1 MKDLSVDS
9 VGGIAAKADA
19 ETTRYRLTQAFW
31 WLAAITVARIVYL
44 YVHPFDL
51 HPDEAQ
57 YWVWSQELAFGYYSK
72 PPVVA
77 WLIAATT
84 AVCGNGEACVRMSA
98 PLLHLLAGLAIYG
111 VGHRLYDR
119 RIGFWAALTYVTLPG
134 VSFSAVVLSTDAPLL
149 LCWAVALYALVRVL
163 QQNSWNWWLLFGI
176 AVGFGMLSKYAMVFF
191 LISAAIYLVLERR
204 MVKTALPGFAPRLI
218 ASLVLAALIYL
229 PNLLWNAAHSF
240 VSYAHT
246 EDNVNL
252 SGDLFR
258 FDTLFEFIGAQFG
271 VFGPI
276 LFALLIIVLVRWRG
290 WLHDRRK
297 LLLVCFTLPTLALM
311 IGQAFLSRANANWAA
326 PVYVA
331 GSVLVT
337 VWVLNGLR
345 DSASLWRGRALWLS
359 GSVVLHLGA
368 IAFLCI
374 FLVASYG
381 RPDALPAKAD
391 PFKRVR
397 GWHELGASIN
407 LARREFGAMPIL
419 VDERKLMAEVL
430 YYGRPW
436 SADATKWR
444 PGRIYD
450 HFDLT
455 RPFVEPAP
463 GRVMLVTERE
473 DASEITSRF
482 AHSDILA
489 EIRTPIGVGRE
500 RVVRLYQLEG
510 FLGYPGSR

>member
-1 MKDLSVDS
+1 
-9 VGGIAAKADA
+9 
-19 ETTRYRLTQAFW
+19 
-31 WLAAITVARIVYL
+31 
-44 YVHPFDL
+44 
-51 HPDEAQ
+51 
-57 YWVWSQELAFGYYSK
+57 
-72 PPVVA
+72 
-77 WLIAATT
+77 
-84 AVCGNGEACVRMSA
+84 MSA
-98 PLLHLLAGLAIYG
+98 PLLHLATGLTIYG

-119 RIGFWAALTYVTLPG
+119 RVGFWAALAYVTLPG

-149 LCWAVALYALVRVL
+149 LCWALALYAFVRVL
-163 QQNSWNWWLLFGI
+163 QQNSWNWWLLLGI
-176 AVGFGMLSKYAMVFF
+176 ATGFGMLSKYAMVFF
-191 LISAAIYLVLERR
+191 LMSTAIYLLLERR
-204 MVKTALPGFAPRLI
+204 TVKTALPGFYWRLGV
-218 ASLVLAALIYL
+218 ALVLAALIYL
-229 PNLLWNAAHSF
+229 PNLWWNAAHSF

-276 LFALLIIVLVRWRG
+276 LFALLILILLRWRG
-290 WLHDRRK
+290 WLHDRRR

-337 VWVLNGLR
+337 AWLLDGLR
-345 DSASLWRGRALWLS
+345 SGVSLWRGRALWLTS
-359 GSVVLHLGA
+359 SIVLHLGA
-368 IAFLCI
+368 IVFLCV

-381 RPDALPAKAD
+381 RPDELPAKAD

-436 SADATKWR
+436 SADAVKWR
-444 PGRIYD
+444 PGRVYD

-455 RPFVEPAP
+455 RPLVEPAP
-463 GRVMLVTERE
+463 PRMMLVTERT

-482 AHSDILA
+482 AHADIIA

-510 FLGYPGSR
+510 FLGYPTSR